1 MNYLKKND
9 DENKTII
16 EIKSDWENQQYKN
29 YKQKFKRI
37 AIPIACCVVAGGI
50 YVGNAI
56 HQKERRERAIE
67 YRNDYLN
74 EQKENAQ
81 NSVSKAEAFIET
93 MSVKLASEE
102 QQYHK
107 VLDGTVTLYNEATYT
122 EDVKT
127 VDLGILEWKWKDENI
142 TMYGYADA
150 YFEYGTNINSLKFE
164 ATGED
169 TVTAYVAP
177 SFFNEEASHRIKDTY
192 SPHPEKSN
200 KTSRDAKRKA
210 QLEMQY
216 EGFTDT
222 HDNIAQRGW
231 SYWEDEFDKNIKS
244 SVYKLHSE
252 DGTLS
257 SLDKITEDSIKD
269 LIDKLSTDK
278 DVKVTVK
285 VDKTLK

>member
-16 EIKSDWENQQYKN
+16 EIKKDWENQQYKKH
-29 YKQKFKRI
+29 KQKFKRI
-37 AIPIACCVVAGGI
+37 AIPVACCDVVGGI

-56 HQKERRERAIE
+56 YQKERRERAIE
-67 YRNDYLN
+67 YRNNYIN
-74 EQKENAQ
+74 KQEEHAQ
-81 NSVSKAEAFIET
+81 NSVSKAEAFVET
-93 MSVKLASEE
+93 MKIKLATETE
-102 QQYHK
+102 QYHK
-107 VLDGTVTLYNEATYT
+107 VLSGNVNLYNEAKYT
-122 EDVKT
+122 EDVRT
-127 VDLGILEWKWKDENI
+127 VDLGILEWKWKDESI

-164 ATGED
+164 VTGED

-177 SFFNEEASHRIKDTY
+177 AFFNEEASHRIKGTY

-222 HDNIAQRGW
+222 HDNISQRGW

-257 SLDKITEDSIKD
+257 SLDEVTETIIKD